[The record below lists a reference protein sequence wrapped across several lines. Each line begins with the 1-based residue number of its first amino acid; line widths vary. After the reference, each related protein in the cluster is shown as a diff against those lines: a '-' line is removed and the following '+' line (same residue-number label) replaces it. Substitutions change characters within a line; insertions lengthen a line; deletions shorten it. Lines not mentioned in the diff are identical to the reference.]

1 MIRKRLLSVYV
12 LVVYLFLF
20 IPPLY
25 TLYLS
30 LYSTPSPIVL
40 VPDRFT
46 LQWFATAL
54 TDTAIIGAFRN
65 SVIVSV
71 VAAVVTTV
79 LAILAGRAYT
89 QLPES
94 RLKQAALFLI
104 LIPVFVPGI
113 VLGLALL
120 AYFNFLT
127 IATGLPTLIITGI
140 LWSLPFA
147 VLILLTTYTN
157 VNAAHRRAS
166 YDLGASPL
174 TTFRRIELPLI
185 VPGVLGSAFF
195 SFLFTFNEYIRS
207 SFVNGSD
214 VTIPVQIFSLV
225 NAFGLPPEMY
235 AMSSLM
241 IVVTVVGIVTYIGYT
256 VRATQT

>member
-1 MIRKRLLSVYV
+1 
-12 LVVYLFLF
+12 
-20 IPPLY
+20 
-25 TLYLS
+25 
-30 LYSTPSPIVL
+30 

-65 SVIVSV
+65 SVIVSA

-120 AYFNFLT
+120 VYFNFLT

-185 VPGVLGSAFF
+185 VPGVLGAAFF
-195 SFLFTFNEYIRS
+195 SFLFTFNEFIRS

-256 VRATQT
+256 IRVTQT

>member
-30 LYSTPSPIVL
+30 LYPTPSPIVL

>member
-1 MIRKRLLSVYV
+1 MYV
-12 LVVYLFLF
+12 FVVYLFLF
-20 IPPLY
+20 IPPVY

-30 LYSTPSPIVL
+30 LYPTPSPIVL

-120 AYFNFLT
+120 VYFNFLT

-157 VNAAHRRAS
+157 INAAHRRAS

-256 VRATQT
+256 VRTTRT